1 MGCSISLN
9 QPDTPKDFSHVEFKM
24 PECSICERAMTH
36 TISKFKGVTL
46 CVPDKENQKIKV
58 SGSFNK
64 EKLLKKIMKVIK
76 ELEIHDGKNEEKDE
90 LIRKKQE
97 ETEMAKIMMLNDENA
112 NRCTIS

>member
-1 MGCSISLN
+1 
-9 QPDTPKDFSHVEFKM
+9 
-24 PECSICERAMTH
+24 
-36 TISKFKGVTL
+36 
-46 CVPDKENQKIKV
+46 
-58 SGSFNK
+58 
-64 EKLLKKIMKVIK
+64 MKVIK

>member
-1 MGCSISLN
+1 
-9 QPDTPKDFSHVEFKM
+9 
-24 PECSICERAMTH
+24 
-36 TISKFKGVTL
+36 
-46 CVPDKENQKIKV
+46 VPDKENQKIKV